1 MNRGN
6 SLTQSGFY
14 GKRSPQAP
22 NTDPGPEASAAGP
35 TPNQRFREGYP
46 SLYVPVPRT
55 TTLAVW
61 IRMRRSSQKLQFST

>member
-6 SLTQSGFY
+6 SLTQSGFD
-14 GKRSPQAP
+14 GKNAP
-22 NTDPGPEASAAGP
+22 GTNTDPGPEASAAGP